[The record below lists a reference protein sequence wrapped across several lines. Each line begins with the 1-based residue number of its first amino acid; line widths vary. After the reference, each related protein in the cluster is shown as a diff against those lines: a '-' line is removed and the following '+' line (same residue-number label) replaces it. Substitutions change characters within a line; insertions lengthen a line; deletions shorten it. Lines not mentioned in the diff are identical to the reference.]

1 MKQDRDLMFLASCQN
16 EDLRTLCDILT
27 YNKNG
32 ELRFSEQ
39 LSNTD
44 AYLNCYPEKM
54 NLMTKE
60 ISEEFRKYG
69 SNTVHTIYKK
79 GEADPFIV
87 CKRLSVRQCRQPV
100 RLRSPHGAR

>member
-1 MKQDRDLMFLASCQN
+1 MKQDKDLLFLAKCQN
-16 EDLRTLCDILT
+16 DELRTLCDILT

-69 SNTVHTIYKK
+69 SNTVHTNK
-79 GEADPFIV
+79 
-87 CKRLSVRQCRQPV
+87 
-100 RLRSPHGAR
+100 

>member
-44 AYLNCYPEKM
+44 AY
-54 NLMTKE
+54 
-60 ISEEFRKYG
+60 I
-69 SNTVHTIYKK
+69 I
-79 GEADPFIV
+79 
-87 CKRLSVRQCRQPV
+87 
-100 RLRSPHGAR
+100 

>member
-1 MKQDRDLMFLASCQN
+1 MKQDKDLLFLAKCQN
-16 EDLRTLCDILT
+16 DELRTLCDILT

-60 ISEEFRKYG
+60 ISEEFR
-69 SNTVHTIYKK
+69 N
-79 GEADPFIV
+79 F
-87 CKRLSVRQCRQPV
+87 
-100 RLRSPHGAR
+100 